1 MRLLPLTVMT
11 AVAAVSVA
19 IAASGPAT
27 AIQTCKCNDILIS
40 SGFCTEWTCGPGPE
54 MSVST
59 FKSIRSAREC
69 RKSQMLVCDF
79 GACKV
84 VCDPS
89 KK

>member
-1 MRLLPLTVMT
+1 MRLLYLTLMT
-11 AVAAVSVA
+11 AAVAASVA
-19 IAASGPAT
+19 IAASSPAA
-27 AIQTCKCNDILIS
+27 AIQTCKCNDILMS

-69 RKSQMLVCDF
+69 RKSQVLVCDY

>member
-1 MRLLPLTVMT
+1 MRLPALTVMT

-19 IAASGPAT
+19 IAASGPA
-27 AIQTCKCNDILIS
+27 AAVQTCKCNSIVS
-40 SGFCTEWTCGPGPE
+40 SGFCTEWICGPGPE
-54 MSVST
+54 MAVPNLKSV
-59 FKSIRSAREC
+59 RSAREC
-69 RKSQMLVCDF
+69 RKSQILVCDY